1 MDFTLPYVGNITNSG
16 VTSGICHQKTVVVG
30 NKVYVLWVSGD
41 EDDTD
46 VYLKIDSDKGL
57 SFDKT
62 IDLSNNPASLSYEP
76 QITTV
81 GENVYVV
88 WEDDE
93 GNSGNTD
100 IFFVRSTDGGK
111 SFSSKINLSNDPS
124 GSRQPS
130 APCSRTKN
138 ICRME
143 RNYS

>member
-1 MDFTLPYVGNITNSG
+1 M
-16 VTSGICHQKTVVVG
+16 
-30 NKVYVLWVSGD
+30 LWVSGD
-41 EDDTD
+41 EDNTD
-46 VYLKIDSDKGL
+46 VYLKISSDKGL

-100 IFFVRSTDGGK
+100 IYFVRSSDGGK
-111 SFSSKINLSNDPS
+111 SFTSKINLSNDPS
-124 GSRQPS
+124 GSGSPQLLVAGQKIYVAWSGTTPDNTDIMFS
-130 APCSRTKN
+130 QSL
-138 ICRME
+138 
-143 RNYS
+143 NYGDSFTEP